1 MPRKPSKPNKQ
12 IAVVVVASLAALTAC
27 SSTGSTPKDS
37 DLVRADAARAAVG
50 QTDLTAAAKSANAFG
65 VDVFHSV
72 ADGRDDDVMVSPTSL
87 ATVLA
92 MLMPGAQGQTVAEM
106 SKTLHSSLPPVQF
119 ANALG
124 ALNEATL
131 QRALT
136 DKAELQQYDSTWTQ
150 KGYELQPSYL
160 KALSSAFDTGMH
172 EVDFAGAPESAR
184 QTINKAVQDQTNG
197 LIKDL
202 FPAGA
207 ISPDT
212 RLALTDA
219 LYFKA
224 KWASEFSKSATTD
237 VPFHLL
243 NGSTAAV
250 PMMSQSDK
258 FGYSE
263 GDGWQYI
270 DLPYAKGHL
279 AMGVVLPATGTF
291 DAFRKGL
298 TADKLASM
306 ASTADTAS
314 DTEVD
319 LQLPKFT
326 FDTSLG
332 LKDAL
337 AALGMTALFDPNT
350 ADLSGIPAKPEKLW
364 VSTVVQKTHVAVDEE
379 GTTAAA
385 ASGVGVV
392 AGAAPGHLSQT
403 VVMHVDRPFLFLIRD
418 TVSGQVLFLGQVT
431 DPRGEL

>member
-1 MPRKPSKPNKQ
+1 MV
-12 IAVVVVASLAALTAC
+12 AASLAALTAC
-27 SSTGSTPKDS
+27 SSGGGKPKDG

-65 VDVFHSV
+65 VDVFHAM
-72 ADGRDDDVMVSPTSL
+72 ADGRDGDVMVSPTSL

-92 MLMPGAQGQTVAEM
+92 MLMPGAKGQTADEM
-106 SKTLHSSLPPVQF
+106 TKTLHSSLPAAQF

-124 ALNEATL
+124 ALNEATV

-136 DKAELQQYDSTWTQ
+136 DKADVQQYDSAWTQ
-150 KGYELQPSYL
+150 KGYELQQSYL

-172 EVDFAGAPESAR
+172 EVDFTGAPESAR
-184 QTINKAVQDQTNG
+184 QTINKAVQGQTNG

-207 ISPDT
+207 ITPDT

-224 KWASEFSKSATTD
+224 KWAEEFSKSGTSD

-250 PMMSQSDK
+250 PTMSEFHK
-258 FGYSE
+258 FGYAE
-263 GDGWQYI
+263 GNDWQYVE
-270 DLPYAKGHL
+270 LPYAKDHL
-279 AMGVVLPATGTF
+279 AMGVVLPASGTF
-291 DAFRKGL
+291 DTFRKGL
-298 TADKLASM
+298 TGDALASM
-306 ASTADTAS
+306 ADTAS
-314 DTEVD
+314 ETEVD

-326 FDTSLG
+326 FDTSLA

-337 AALGMTALFDPNT
+337 AALGMTSLFDPNT

-364 VSTVVQKTHVAVDEE
+364 VSTVVQKTHVAVDEQ

-392 AGAAPGHLSQT
+392 AGAAPGQVSRT
-403 VVMHVDRPFLFLIRD
+403 VTMHVDRPFLFLIRD
-418 TVSGQVLFLGQVT
+418 TISGQILFLGQVT
-431 DPRGEL
+431 DPRG